1 MKQIAKIYLSIFLL
15 SALLGCE
22 RNDVAKPNIVWL
34 VAEDQSQYLFPF
46 YGDQSV
52 SLPNINQL
60 MDNGVVYEEMHST
73 YPVCAPARSAI
84 ITGMY
89 PNSIGTGN
97 MRALKNDGK
106 VSVRS
111 EKESG
116 LNLPYYSSKIAEN
129 IKPFTQI
136 LRENGYY
143 CTNNAKRDYNFI
155 LRDEAWDESSNEAS
169 WEKRENNQPF
179 FSVFNFNVTHESSM
193 WQRDKEPLVVDPNE
207 LNVPPLFPNDSITR
221 HSLAVNY
228 SNLFEMDKQMG
239 IIIKKL
245 KDQGLYDSTYIFFYS
260 DHGGP
265 FPRHKRAIYETGTK
279 IPLLIKFPSNIKPK
293 QKRNNEMLNF
303 IDFAPTILSIVGG
316 IEIPKIYQ
324 GISFLGS
331 KKAAKSREYLFT
343 ASDRFDEHSDRI
355 RAVRN
360 KNYKYI
366 RNYNIDQPHALQVEY
381 RNQMALMQHL
391 NQLNSSG
398 LLSGQQQLWFQSPK
412 RKEELYDLVNDPF
425 ELSNLIDNKK
435 YSEELE
441 NLRLQLDNWMDEIND
456 LGYLSEKELVDYVT
470 K

>member
-1 MKQIAKIYLSIFLL
+1 MKQITKIYISIFLL
-15 SALLGCE
+15 SALSGCE
-22 RNDVAKPNIVWL
+22 REHLAKPNIVWL
-34 VAEDQSQYLFPF
+34 VAEDQSQYFFPF
-46 YGDQSV
+46 YGDGSV

-60 MDNGVVYEEMHST
+60 LDNGVVYEEMHST

-143 CTNNAKRDYNFI
+143 CTNNSKRDYNFI

-179 FSVFNFNVTHESSM
+179 FSVFNFGVTHESSM
-193 WQRDKEPLVVDPNE
+193 WQRDKEPLVVDPNK
-207 LNVPPLFPNDSITR
+207 LDVPPLFPNDSITR

-239 IIIKKL
+239 TIIKKL

-331 KKAAKSREYLFT
+331 KRATKNRDYLFT

-360 KNYKYI
+360 KSYKYI
-366 RNYNIDQPHALQVEY
+366 RNYNVDQPHALQVEY

-398 LLSGQQQLWFQSPK
+398 LLSDQQQLWFHSPK

-425 ELSNLIDNKK
+425 ELNNLIDNKK
-435 YSEELE
+435 YSKELE